1 MLLNGVFFVAGFRL
15 LHDMFQDIQ
24 GDRPDVENIAVLVTD
39 RVPRGKEDAIKREAD
54 LAKAKGI
61 RIITVGI
68 CDQVSFSILS
78 ESNYLAES
86 FFDIIK
92 SNV

>member
-1 MLLNGVFFVAGFRL
+1 
-15 LHDMFQDIQ
+15 MFQDIH

-39 RVPRGKEDAIKREAD
+39 RVPLGKEDAIKREAD

-68 CDQVSFSILS
+68 CGRVNCFVHFNYFFFTTEAS
-78 ESNYLAES
+78 SNYSSYRLCIN
-86 FFDIIK
+86 IIL
-92 SNV
+92 